1 MTNQVDELF
10 GARPPEPPRPSP
22 LRGLQIQ
29 LVLAAL
35 LLLIG
40 PCCFTS
46 VPGAL
51 FAIWVWTRCDET
63 LTLVDNGVLPL
74 TERAMAQRL
83 RSTAFLLMGW
93 AAATILVQVIVYGQ
107 LGTEGILTLAQA
119 LLQGLGGILNP

>member
-1 MTNQVDELF
+1 MTSPVDELF

-22 LRGLQIQ
+22 LRGLQLQTAI
-29 LVLAAL
+29 AAV

-63 LTLVDNGVLPL
+63 LTLIDNGVLPAE
-74 TERAMAQRL
+74 ERYAAKKL
-83 RSTAFLLMGW
+83 RQFAFILMGW
-93 AAATILVQVIVYGQ
+93 ASLTIFVQVIVYGYVGPEQ
-107 LGTEGILTLAQA
+107 VMEIVQSLR
-119 LLQGLGGILNP
+119 P

>member
-1 MTNQVDELF
+1 MTNPVDELF

-22 LRGLQIQ
+22 LRGLQLQIAI
-29 LVLAAL
+29 AAV

-63 LTLVDNGVLPL
+63 LTLIDNGVLPAE
-74 TERAMAQRL
+74 ERHAAQKL
-83 RSTAFLLMGW
+83 RQLAFILMGW
-93 AAATILVQVIVYGQ
+93 AGLTILVQVITYMI
-107 LGTEGILTLAQA
+107 LGPEQIVEILRV
-119 LLQGLGGILNP
+119 LLQ